1 MTDLIPSNDRQIR
14 GAKIFLEK
22 NHKDIMGKTQPN
34 IVLNIS
40 DTYWK
45 LLINQMPTAD
55 FYFVDLFEILCW
67 K

>member
-22 NHKDIMGKTQPN
+22 NHKGIMGKTQPN

-45 LLINQMPTAD
+45 LLINHMPTVD
-55 FYFVDLFEILCW
+55 FNFVDLFEILCW

>member
-22 NHKDIMGKTQPN
+22 NHKGIMGKTQPN

-40 DTYWK
+40 DTY
-45 LLINQMPTAD
+45 
-55 FYFVDLFEILCW
+55 
-67 K
+67 